1 VQGVLI
7 LAQIDGFL
15 ICVRLTLAFVDG
27 WCSERVTFGAGQAFF
42 CSNCWLFDSCEIDPL
57 AFVDGWCSE
66 RVTFGAGR
74 AYFGSN

>member
-1 VQGVLI
+1 MLI

-42 CSNCWLFDSCEIDPL
+42 AQIVGFLIRVRLTHLPL
-57 AFVDGWCSE
+57 WMA
-66 RVTFGAGR
+66 GALKE
-74 AYFGSN
+74 